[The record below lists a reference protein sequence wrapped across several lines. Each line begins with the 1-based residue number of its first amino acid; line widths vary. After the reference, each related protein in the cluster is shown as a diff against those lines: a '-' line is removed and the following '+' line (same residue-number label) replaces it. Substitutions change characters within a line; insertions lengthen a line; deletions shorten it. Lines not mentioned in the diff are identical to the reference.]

1 MDQVCKLFQERI
13 AFKYLILGKVFIIQE
28 PPGKS
33 LNPLPQS
40 ALRQEMLPQTL
51 FLEEVVANLHPFC
64 DQHRYP
70 CVVAANQLRVCID
83 IHRGD
88 VEAKFRTQALQRLRH
103 IGTQMATPPDIDGQL
118 PCQEFT
124 AARMATRL
132 VVFRYFDGKKG
143 GTAFALNQ

>member
-1 MDQVCKLFQERI
+1 MLFRERI

-28 PPGKS
+28 PSGKS

-40 ALRQEMLPQTL
+40 ALCQEMFPQTL
-51 FLEEVVANLHPFC
+51 LLEEVVANLHPFS

-70 CVVAANQLRVCID
+70 CIVTANQFRVCID

-103 IGTQMATPPDIDGQL
+103 IGTEMATPPDIDGQL
-118 PCQEFT
+118 SCQEFT
-124 AARMATRL
+124 IACIDSLPSRL
-132 VVFRYFDGKKG
+132 PVF
-143 GTAFALNQ
+143 